1 MQPQTERNPKADLHL
16 LLQAK
21 AMSDGK
27 NYHEKN
33 KILRDLFMSSPDD
46 FLIDSD
52 LNKKF
57 VGVTHV
63 PTSFKIHAPR
73 DIIPYTVK
81 RQEALNKISSDL
93 SWSYVP
99 ELVNTYTSA
108 AKSIFE
114 KVARALLPSMR
125 AWVNPT
131 NDKVLVDDY
140 GVIPSRDVSTALEK
154 SGVHY
159 KIGRPNL
166 SRPWIM
172 VKSSSTTISSVL
184 GPIAQAFAIKPSSFT
199 DAIGGATPLA
209 SMIAGGALTAGLGYG
224 AGALAET
231 FAPEVFEKGKLRKR
245 LAVLGGALGALPGA
259 ALGGIGMSNWDDPA
273 NPDRKSSPFNAFI
286 RPNVLFGNSNIK
298 QASDS
303 LSDIQPHIS
312 DEMQKAAD
320 FFGGNDSLHFAP
332 IPVDAFNRM
341 VMADPFAQPY
351 MQAATMGI
359 VGAANSLNGGSGFIT
374 PMDIARIGMGMG
386 AGYVQATIGGKVLG
400 ALAGLTPQAQRT
412 LQGAGVIA
420 GAMKAV
426 VPGLFGH

>member
-114 KVARALLPSMR
+114 KVARALLPNMR
-125 AWVNPT
+125 AWINPS

-140 GVIPSRDVSTALEK
+140 GVIPSRDVSTVLEK
-154 SGVHY
+154 NGIHH
-159 KIGRPNL
+159 KIGKPNL
-166 SRPWIM
+166 NRPWIL
-172 VKSSSTTISSVL
+172 VKSATTISSVA
-184 GPIAQAFAIKPSSFT
+184 GPMAQAFAIKPSGFT

-259 ALGGIGMSNWDDPA
+259 ALGGVGMSNWDDPS
-273 NPDRKSSPFNAFI
+273 NPDRHSSSFNSFI
-286 RPNVLFGNSNIK
+286 RPNVLFGNSSLK

-303 LSDIQPHIS
+303 LSDIQPQIS
-312 DEMQKAAD
+312 DEMKKAAD
-320 FFGGNDSLHFAP
+320 FFGNSDSLYLAP
-332 IPVDAFNRM
+332 IPVDAFNRVIM
-341 VMADPFAQPY
+341 GDPFSSSN

-359 VGAANSLNGGSGFIT
+359 VGAANTLNGGSGFIT
-374 PMDIARIGMGMG
+374 PMDIAKIGIGMG
-386 AGYVQATIGGKVLG
+386 AGYAQATIGGKVLG

-412 LQGAGVIA
+412 LQNAGIMA
-420 GAMKAV
+420 GAIKTI